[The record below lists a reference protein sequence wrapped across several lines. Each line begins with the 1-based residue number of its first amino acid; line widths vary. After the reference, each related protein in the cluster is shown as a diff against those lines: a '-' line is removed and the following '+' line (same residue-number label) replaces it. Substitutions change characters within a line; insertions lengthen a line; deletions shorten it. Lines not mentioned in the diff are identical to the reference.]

1 MRSSMLG
8 LATLVV
14 AGLAGG
20 CAIHKPQPTRVVV
33 VLEGKKV
40 DPVADQLTAMIGEQ
54 YTIVSDS
61 NYRKV
66 AKALDARRVS
76 KRNVA
81 RVAERID
88 ADAVIVGQLDKR
100 SKKRY
105 RLYLQLR
112 DGSTGALKKSW
123 SIRLRK
129 PELGDADRPQV
140 DAIMSRLSLIQ
151 RREPAGAEADDGE
164 RVASRSERRRA
175 RAEAAERRAE
185 EKRQARADKRRKA
198 EERRIAQEE
207 EERRIAQ
214 EKQDRRQAEADRK
227 IAAAAARGKKP
238 AKAAAKKQ
246 DKVARAEPKKSR
258 KPARV
263 VDDEEEDDE
272 PFVMEI
278 KTDEN
283 GQVLD
288 DERPPGM

>member
-1 MRSSMLG
+1 MRARMLG
-8 LATLVV
+8 LAMVV
-14 AGLAGG
+14 VVGLAGG

-33 VLEGKKV
+33 VLEGRKAE
-40 DPVADQLTAMIGEQ
+40 PVADQLNAMIGEQ
-54 YTIVSDS
+54 YTIVSDT

-129 PELGDADRPQV
+129 PELGDADKPQI
-140 DAIMSRLSLIQ
+140 DAIMSRLAMIE
-151 RREPAGAEADDGE
+151 RREPAGADADDGE

-185 EKRQARADKRRKA
+185 DQRQAREDRRRKA
-198 EERRIAQEE
+198 EEQRRAQEE
-207 EERRIAQ
+207 EDERLA
-214 EKQDRRQAEADRK
+214 EEERRQAEADRK
-227 IAAAAARGKKP
+227 VAAAAKAKKPVKAAAAR
-238 AKAAAKKQ
+238 KQ
-246 DKVARAEPKKSR
+246 DKVARAEPKKPKKVR
-258 KPARV
+258 AV
-263 VDDEEEDDE
+263 AEEEEEDE

-278 KTDEN
+278 KTDES

>member
-1 MRSSMLG
+1 
-8 LATLVV
+8 
-14 AGLAGG
+14 
-20 CAIHKPQPTRVVV
+20 VVV

-40 DPVADQLTAMIGEQ
+40 EPVADQLTALIGEQ

-112 DGSTGALKKSW
+112 DGSTGALEKSW
-123 SIRLRK
+123 SIRLRT
-129 PELGDADRPQV
+129 PELGDADKPQI

-151 RREPAGAEADDGE
+151 RREPAGADVDDGE
-164 RVASRSERRRA
+164 RVASRSERRKA

-185 EKRQARADKRRKA
+185 EKRQAREDKRRRA
-198 EERRIAQEE
+198 EERRIARQE
-207 EERRIAQ
+207 EERRAQ
-214 EKQDRRQAEADRK
+214 EEAEERRLAK
-227 IAAAAARGKKP
+227 VKARKP
-238 AKAAAKKQ
+238 AKAAARKE
-246 DKVARAEPKKSR
+246 DKVARAEPKKPR

-263 VDDEEEDDE
+263 VEEQEDEDE